1 MSARPPLPVPVQV
14 ELCDIEALI
23 GAVITFTDATLD
35 AMPVGLSGD
44 ALAQIDRV
52 CTMLNGNT
60 YLLNLASQRVR
71 ELID

>member
-14 ELCDIEALI
+14 ELCDIEALL
-23 GAVITFTDATLD
+23 GAVVAYTEATLD

-44 ALAQIDRV
+44 TLAQIDRV

-60 YLLNLASQRVR
+60 YLLNMASQRVR
-71 ELID
+71 DLID